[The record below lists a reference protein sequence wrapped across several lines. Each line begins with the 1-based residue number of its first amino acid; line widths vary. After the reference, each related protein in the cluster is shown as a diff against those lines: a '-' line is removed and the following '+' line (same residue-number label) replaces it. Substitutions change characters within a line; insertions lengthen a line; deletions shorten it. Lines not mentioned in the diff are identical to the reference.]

1 MRLFSA
7 PLSCILQSLHSLPI
21 SLPISLRRSSFA
33 LIAALLATAPSFA
46 AEEVNLYTTREPGLM
61 QPLLEAFSTET
72 GIQVNTI
79 FLKDGLAERVA
90 NEGKR
95 SPADV
100 LMAVDFGN
108 LTELVDKGVTQTINS
123 KILNTAVPAQLRDP
137 AGNWYALSQRARTFY
152 MAKDIDQQSFTYEEL
167 AEPKWKGRI
176 CIRSGQHPYNTAL
189 IAHMIV
195 KHGEAK
201 TEQWLRGV
209 KANLARKAGGGD
221 REVARD
227 IMGDLCDI
235 GPANSYYVGLMRSG
249 AGGAEQKVWGSS
261 IDVVLPTF
269 ANGGTHVNVSGAAIA
284 KYAPNKAAAVR
295 LLEYLVSDA
304 AQTIYAKANY
314 EYPVKAGA
322 ELDPII
328 AALGK
333 LTPDAAPLSEISAQ
347 RKAASLLVDKVGF
360 DN

>member
-1 MRLFSA
+1 MKLTIAMQFPVTTRRMCIGLFA
-7 PLSCILQSLHSLPI
+7 GFVSCMP
-21 SLPISLRRSSFA
+21 A
-33 LIAALLATAPSFA
+33 FA
-46 AEEVNLYTTREPGLM
+46 AKEVNLYTTREPGLM
-61 QPLLEAFSTET
+61 QPLLDAFTSET
-72 GIQVNTI
+72 RIKVNTI

-100 LMAVDFGN
+100 LMAVDFGS
-108 LTELVDKGVTQTINS
+108 LTELVDKGVTQAIKSDVLTA
-123 KILNTAVPAQLRDP
+123 AVPVQLRDP
-137 AGNWYALSQRARTFY
+137 AGNWYALSLRARTFY
-152 MAKDIDQQSFTYEEL
+152 MDKGIEQQSFTYEEL

-176 CIRSGQHPYNTAL
+176 CVRSGQHPYNTAL

-227 IMGDLCDI
+227 IMGGLCDI

-249 AGGAEQKVWGSS
+249 AGGAEQKVWGDS
-261 IDVVLPTF
+261 INVALPTF
-269 ANGGTHVNVSGAAIA
+269 ADGGTHVNVSGAAIA
-284 KYAPNKAAAVR
+284 KHAPNKAAAVR

-304 AQTIYAKANY
+304 AQAIYAKANY

-328 AALGK
+328 AALGT
-333 LTPDAAPLSEISAQ
+333 LTPDTAPLSDISAQ

>member
-1 MRLFSA
+1 M
-7 PLSCILQSLHSLPI
+7 I
-21 SLPISLRRSSFA
+21 SKFA
-33 LIAALLATAPSFA
+33 LQLSASIRGVFFGSVIGLFA
-46 AEEVNLYTTREPGLM
+46 AMPALAAKEVNLYTTREPGLM
-61 QPLLEAFSTET
+61 QPLLDAFSAET
-72 GIQVNTI
+72 GIKVNTI

-90 NEGKR
+90 NEGKL

-108 LTELVDKGVTQTINS
+108 LTELVDKGVTQAITS
-123 KILNTAVPAQLRDP
+123 DVLNAAVPAQLRDP
-137 AGNWYALSQRARTFY
+137 EGNWYALSLRARTFY
-152 MAKDIDQQSFTYEEL
+152 MAKDIEQQSFTYEEL
-167 AEPKWKGRI
+167 ADPKWKNRI
-176 CIRSGQHPYNTAL
+176 CVRSGQHPYNTAL

-227 IMGDLCDI
+227 IMGGLCDI

-249 AGGAEQKVWGSS
+249 KGGAEQKKWGEA
-261 IDVVLPTF
+261 INVELPTF
-269 ANGGTHVNVSGAAIA
+269 ADGGTHVNVSGAAIA
-284 KYAPNKAAAVR
+284 KYAPNKDAAVR

-304 AQTIYAKANY
+304 AQAIYAEANF
-314 EYPVKAGA
+314 EYPVKASA
-322 ELDPII
+322 KLDPII
-328 AALGK
+328 GALGK
-333 LTPDAAPLSEISAQ
+333 LTPDNAPLSEISAQ

>member
-1 MRLFSA
+1 M
-7 PLSCILQSLHSLPI
+7 
-21 SLPISLRRSSFA
+21 
-33 LIAALLATAPSFA
+33 
-46 AEEVNLYTTREPGLM
+46 
-61 QPLLEAFSTET
+61 
-72 GIQVNTI
+72 
-79 FLKDGLAERVA
+79 AERVA
-90 NEGKR
+90 NEGKL

-108 LTELVDKGVTQTINS
+108 LTELVDKGITQTIES
-123 KILNTAVPAQLRDP
+123 EILNAAVPAQLRDP
-137 AGNWYALSQRARTFY
+137 AGHWYALSQRARTFY
-152 MAKDIDQQSFTYEEL
+152 LAKDLPQKTFTYEEL

-176 CIRSGQHPYNTAL
+176 CVRSGQHPYNTAL
-189 IAHMIV
+189 IAHMLV

-227 IMGDLCDI
+227 IMGGLCDI

-249 AGGAEQKVWGSS
+249 AGGDEQKGWGAA
-261 IDVVLPTF
+261 IDVALPTF

-295 LLEYLVSDA
+295 LLEYLASDA
-304 AQTIYAKANY
+304 AQAIYAKANY
-314 EYPVKAGA
+314 EYPVKTGA
-322 ELDPII
+322 ALDPII
-328 AALGK
+328 AALGP
-333 LTPDAAPLSEISAQ
+333 LTPDPTPLNEISAQ

-360 DN
+360 DH

>member
-1 MRLFSA
+1 
-7 PLSCILQSLHSLPI
+7 
-21 SLPISLRRSSFA
+21 
-33 LIAALLATAPSFA
+33 
-46 AEEVNLYTTREPGLM
+46 
-61 QPLLEAFSTET
+61 ET
-72 GIQVNTI
+72 GVKVNTI

-108 LTELVDKGVTQTINS
+108 LTELVDKGVTQAIKSDVLTA
-123 KILNTAVPAQLRDP
+123 AVPAQLRDP
-137 AGNWYALSQRARTFY
+137 AGNWFALSQRARTFY
-152 MAKDIDQQSFTYEEL
+152 MEKGIEQESFTYEEL

-176 CIRSGQHPYNTAL
+176 CVRSGQHPYNTAL

-201 TEQWLRGV
+201 TEEWLRGV

-227 IMGDLCDI
+227 IMGGLCDI
-235 GPANSYYVGLMRSG
+235 GLANSYYVGLMRSG
-249 AGGAEQKVWGSS
+249 KGGAEQKTWGEA
-261 IDVVLPTF
+261 INAELPTF
-269 ANGGTHVNVSGAAIA
+269 ADGGTHVNVSGAAVA

-295 LLEYLVSDA
+295 LLEYLVSDE
-304 AQTIYAKANY
+304 AQAIYAQANF

-322 ELDPII
+322 KLDPII

-333 LTPDAAPLSEISAQ
+333 LIPDVTPLSEISAQ